1 MASLELVQHVKDEL
15 VSIYAAIYMYEAR
28 FILQY
33 ATRNKMHRAIRNALN
48 ADEWKDLW
56 SEIQSK
62 ARRIDEGVRD
72 LRGVKTLETWKKI
85 QAIESV
91 QQDILK
97 SVQVSWSYKH
107 RSSLVFSLTWS
118 SGH

>member
-1 MASLELVQHVKDEL
+1 MASLELLQHVKDEL

-72 LRGVKTLETWKKI
+72 LIGVKTLETWNKI
-85 QAIESV
+85 QIIETCTGRIESV
-91 QQDILK
+91 QQETLK
-97 SVQVSWSYKH
+97 SVEVSWS
-107 RSSLVFSLTWS
+107 R
-118 SGH
+118 